1 MNIVIFGANGPT
13 GRILTQQ
20 ALEKSYTVTVFTRH
34 PETFPIQDARLRVLS
49 GDVYDLAAVEQ
60 AVTGQDAVLS
70 ALGGVFGGKEVTVY
84 SLGTGNIV
92 QAMKDSSVRRLICV
106 SASALEPHE
115 TGGGFLFD
123 NIMSPLVV
131 NVFGKTL
138 YADMRRMEKLVM
150 RSNLDWTIVRPSGLF
165 ETPVVTTDYQEGE
178 GHLKGSY
185 TSRADL
191 AACMLHQLTTDQ
203 YRRKAV
209 AVITTAMQP
218 KLFDFFVKE
227 ALKR

>member
-13 GRILTQQ
+13 GRLLTQQ
-20 ALEKSYTVTVFTRH
+20 AIDKGYTVTAFTRH

-60 AVTGQDAVLS
+60 AVAGQDAVFS

-92 QAMKDSSVRRLICV
+92 QAMKDNDVRRLICIT
-106 SASALEPHE
+106 SSALEPHE
-115 TGGGFLFD
+115 TGGGFFFD

-138 YADMRRMEKLVM
+138 YADMRKMEELVM

-165 ETPVVTTDYQEGE
+165 ETPAVTDYQEGE
-178 GHLKGSY
+178 GHLKGTY

-191 AACMLHQLTTDQ
+191 AASMLHQLTTDQ

>member
-13 GRILTQQ
+13 GRLLTQQ
-20 ALEKSYTVTVFTRH
+20 AIDKGYTVTAFTRH

-49 GDVYDLAAVEQ
+49 GDVYNLAAVEQ
-60 AVTGQDAVLS
+60 AVAGQDAVFS

-92 QAMKDSSVRRLICV
+92 QAMKDNSVRRLICIT
-106 SASALEPHE
+106 SSALEPHE
-115 TGGGFLFD
+115 TGGGFFFD
-123 NIMSPLVV
+123 KIMSPLVV

-138 YADMRRMEKLVM
+138 YADMRRMEELVM
-150 RSNLDWTIVRPSGLF
+150 SSNLDWTIVRPSGLF
-165 ETPVVTTDYQEGE
+165 ETPAVTDYQEGE
-178 GHLKGSY
+178 GHVKGTY
-185 TSRADL
+185 TSRTDL
-191 AACMLHQLTTDQ
+191 AACMLHQLKTDQ
-203 YRRKAV
+203 YIRKAV
-209 AVITTAMQP
+209 AVITTAVQP

>member
-13 GRILTQQ
+13 GRLLTQQ
-20 ALEKSYTVTVFTRH
+20 AIDKGYTVTAFTRH

-60 AVTGQDAVLS
+60 AVAGQDAVFS

-92 QAMKDSSVRRLICV
+92 QAMKDNGVRRLICIT
-106 SASALEPHE
+106 SSALEPHE
-115 TGGGFLFD
+115 TGGGFFFD
-123 NIMSPLVV
+123 KIMSPLVV

-138 YADMRRMEKLVM
+138 YADMRRMEELVM
-150 RSNLDWTIVRPSGLF
+150 SSNLDWTIVRPSGLF
-165 ETPVVTTDYQEGE
+165 ETPAVTDYQEGE
-178 GHLKGSY
+178 GHVKGTY

-203 YRRKAV
+203 YIRKAV
-209 AVITTAMQP
+209 AVITTAIQP